1 MLRRDVSDG
10 YVSPEQAEQVYGVKV
25 DPDGTA
31 TPTAASNGPGQIRL
45 TPPFTIHHSPFTTH
59 HSPLTIHWVMM
70 AVPPIGVGGVHVTEK
85 PCI

>member
-1 MLRRDVSDG
+1 MLRRDVPDS

-31 TPTAASNGPGQIRL
+31 AKVPATHHS
-45 TPPFTIHHSPFTTH
+45 PFTIHHSPFTIHHSPLTTH
-59 HSPLTIHWVMM
+59 HSPLTIHSVMM